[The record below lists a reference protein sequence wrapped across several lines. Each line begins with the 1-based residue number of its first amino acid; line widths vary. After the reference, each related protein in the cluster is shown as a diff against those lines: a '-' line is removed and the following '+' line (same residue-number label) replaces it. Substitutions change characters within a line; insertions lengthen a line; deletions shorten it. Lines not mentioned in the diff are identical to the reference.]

1 MEKEYYK
8 SLADKYFAGTI
19 NETEISELAEWIR
32 NDSRLAHWWKQEFE
46 KSAADIS
53 PELRN
58 KMFARIKAEVLKEPA
73 GATASAHAPAS
84 APAPAPSERIPV
96 GTSERISVGTSV
108 GTSEETSARTTA
120 PHLPKKRLL
129 PAWTRWAAMICLPIF
144 LAFFTY
150 YLLNVSTSADAR
162 APFIVKA
169 DKGDKATVVLPDGT
183 DVILNSASSLSYLG
197 DFGKD
202 ERRVQLQ
209 GEGYFSVAHDARR
222 SFIVQVGEVEVQV
235 LGTVFDVSAYSDD
248 RDVTVVLLEG
258 KVGISTPSASL
269 TMKPGEKMNYNK
281 ATGKL
286 TTETVHADDY
296 VSWTQGNLY
305 FQNESLK
312 NIMNAL
318 SRMYDVTIRI
328 DSPRI
333 ADERFTGT
341 IPGGGIQ
348 NALNIIMLTSPFHYA
363 VEDSVIVLKEK

>member
-19 NETEISELAEWIR
+19 SETEISELAGWIR

-58 KMFARIKAEVLKEPA
+58 RMFARIKAEVLKEPA
-73 GATASAHAPAS
+73 GATASAHVPAS
-84 APAPAPSERIPV
+84 APVSAPSA
-96 GTSERISVGTSV
+96 
-108 GTSEETSARTTA
+108 ETTI

-169 DKGDKATVVLPDGT
+169 EKGDKATVVLPDGT

-202 ERRVQLQ
+202 ERRVQLE

-222 SFIVQVGEVEVQV
+222 TFIVQVGEVEVQV

-258 KVGISTPSASL
+258 KVGISTPSSSL

-286 TTETVHADDY
+286 TTETVHADYY

-348 NALNIIMLTSPFHYA
+348 NALNIIMLTSPFRYA

>member
-1 MEKEYYK
+1 MMEKEYYK
-8 SLADKYFAGTI
+8 SLADKYFEGTI
-19 NETEISELAEWIR
+19 NEAEISELAGWIR
-32 NDSRLAHWWKQEFE
+32 NDTRLADWWKQEYE
-46 KSAADIS
+46 KSDADIS

-58 KMFARIKAEVLKEPA
+58 MMFARIKAEVLKVPA
-73 GATASAHAPAS
+73 GMPAS
-84 APAPAPSERIPV
+84 APEPASEPA
-96 GTSERISVGTSV
+96 SAHPA
-108 GTSEETSARTTA
+108 ETTVPR
-120 PHLPKKRLL
+120 LPRKRLL

-150 YLLNVSTSADAR
+150 YLLDLSGTADAR
-162 APFIVKA
+162 SPFIVKA

-183 DVILNSASSLSYLG
+183 DVILNSASRLSYLA

-202 ERRVQLQ
+202 ERRVQLD
-209 GEGYFSVAHDARR
+209 GEGYFKVAHDARH
-222 SFIVQVGEVEVQV
+222 SFIVQVGEVEVRV

-248 RDVTVVLLEG
+248 HDVTVVLLEG
-258 KVGISTPSASL
+258 KVGITTPSSSL
-269 TMKPGEKMNYNK
+269 TLNPGEKMNYNK
-281 ATGKL
+281 STGEL
-286 TTETVHADDY
+286 TTETVHAEDY

-348 NALNIIMLTSPFHYA
+348 NALNIIMLTSPFHYV

>member
-19 NETEISELAEWIR
+19 TEAEISELAGWIR
-32 NDSRLAHWWKQEFE
+32 NDTRLADWWKQEYE

-58 KMFARIKAEVLKEPA
+58 MMFARIKAEVVREPA
-73 GATASAHAPAS
+73 NAHAS
-84 APAPAPSERIPV
+84 APTPDSGSA
-96 GTSERISVGTSV
+96 
-108 GTSEETSARTTA
+108 EEITQR
-120 PHLPKKRLL
+120 HLPKKHLL

-150 YLLNVSTSADAR
+150 YLLNISTSGDAR
-162 APFIVKA
+162 VPFIVKA
-169 DKGDKATVVLPDGT
+169 DKGDKATVILPDGT
-183 DVILNSASSLSYLG
+183 DVILNSASRLSYLG

-202 ERRVQLQ
+202 ERRVELE
-209 GEGYFSVAHDARR
+209 GEGYFKVAHDDRHT
-222 SFIVQVGEVEVQV
+222 FIVQVGEVEVKV
-235 LGTVFDVSAYSDD
+235 LGTVFNVNAYSDD

-258 KVGISTPSASL
+258 KVGISTPSSSL

-281 ATGKL
+281 STRKL
-286 TTETVHADDY
+286 TTEKVLPEDY

-305 FQNESLK
+305 FQNESLA
-312 NIMNAL
+312 NIMTVL
-318 SRMYDVTIRI
+318 SRVYDVTIRI

-348 NALNIIMLTSPFHYA
+348 NALNIIMLTLPFRYE